1 MGNDIFQ
8 KLAIKYPFITL
19 CVYANEEYVGVVQNK
34 DDAVTTIYDFGA
46 VVTQDAKLEYL
57 ELAATW
63 WWESNRQLP
72 VNLFIGPK
80 FKRFSY
86 SLRTYNVKDFELLH
100 GEIVSLQ
107 NIITKRIKR
116 RQIQLVQKL

>member
-1 MGNDIFQ
+1 MADHKEILEKFPFLSLCRVGEEEVIGIIQNYTQ
-8 KLAIKYPFITL
+8 TLASI
-19 CVYANEEYVGVVQNK
+19 YVLNVLNCTEDK
-34 DDAVTTIYDFGA
+34 AEF
-46 VVTQDAKLEYL
+46 LECG
-57 ELAATW
+57 ELW

-80 FKRFSY
+80 FKQFSY
-86 SLRTYNVKDFELLH
+86 SLRTYNVKDFEILH
-100 GEIVSLQ
+100 GEAVSLQ

>member
-1 MGNDIFQ
+1 MADHNEILVKFPFLSLCRAGEEEVVGIIQNYTQ
-8 KLAIKYPFITL
+8 TLASI
-19 CVYANEEYVGVVQNK
+19 YVLNVLNCTEDKQE
-34 DDAVTTIYDFGA
+34 F
-46 VVTQDAKLEYL
+46 LECG
-57 ELAATW
+57 ELW

-72 VNLFIGPK
+72 INLFIGPK

-86 SLRTYNVKDFELLH
+86 SLRTYNVKDFEIVH
-100 GEIVSLQ
+100 GEAVSLQ

>member
-1 MGNDIFQ
+1 MADHNEILEKFPFLSLCRAGEEEIIGIIQNYTQ
-8 KLAIKYPFITL
+8 TLASI
-19 CVYANEEYVGVVQNK
+19 YVLNVLNCTEDK
-34 DDAVTTIYDFGA
+34 AEF
-46 VVTQDAKLEYL
+46 LECG
-57 ELAATW
+57 ELW

-86 SLRTYNVKDFELLH
+86 SLRTYNVKDFEILH
-100 GEIVSLQ
+100 GEAVSLQ